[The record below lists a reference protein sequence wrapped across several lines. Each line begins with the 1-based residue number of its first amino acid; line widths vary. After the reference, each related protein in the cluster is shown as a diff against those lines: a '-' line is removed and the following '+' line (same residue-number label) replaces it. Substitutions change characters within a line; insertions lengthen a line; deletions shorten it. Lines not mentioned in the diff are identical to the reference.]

1 MARIQEITLLT
12 KQTEV
17 NGALSLLCPYTAET
31 AAASA
36 WLESVLAGLTSAHR
50 AGNFKLLLSAN
61 GSEFITVDKSMI
73 RTITV
78 TLDAAH
84 QFAFDGGEHL
94 PVVGELVAVNGA
106 ETTEYAYVKS
116 FTVTSG
122 TWASDAAGVFE
133 VHKATNAFAANLE
146 DNDIIEDSGGT
157 TICDVVGSI
166 AR

>member
-1 MARIQEITLLT
+1 MLL
-12 KQTEV
+12 
-17 NGALSLLCPYTAET
+17 N
-31 AAASA
+31 AS
-36 WLESVLAGLTSAHR
+36 
-50 AGNFKLLLSAN
+50 
-61 GSEFITVDKSMI
+61 GSDYVMVDKSMI

-78 TLDAAH
+78 TLDTAH
-84 QFAFDGGEHL
+84 QFDFDGGEHL

-106 ETTEYAYVKS
+106 ESTEYAYVKS

-133 VHKATNAFAANLE
+133 VHQATNAFAANLAN
-146 DNDIIEDSGGT
+146 NDIIEDSGGT